1 MKRIIPLLL
10 VLWSSLLFGSVG
22 YGEFI
27 TENLMMVSVLAILFT
42 ISIVLFVVS
51 FIQLKKVKKLHKDI
65 VSMEE
70 NQAGIFKNMSENISK
85 ITKDAIDSRNDI
97 LKNSENKPLEYILSE
112 VIQTENALLDKTNDL
127 IGFLKLKSK
136 KIQIHN
142 EFFNLNNV
150 LNEVSGSISSIFK
163 GSNVE
168 LIFDIDND
176 IPRFLIGDSLHFG
189 QILHNILEYA
199 MLHTYEGEVKL
210 EVSIFHTFDD
220 RTELQFLITDTGV
233 GMESDKVDTLF
244 DPYYDKVK
252 EEYVGLGNFVA
263 NELVHL
269 MGGELIVESVLN
281 KGSSYNIVLPL
292 QVSDPAN
299 RRKYRLP
306 EKILTTKKVFI
317 VDSSYNSALA
327 IKKMFAYFKHDV
339 RVLSKWQF
347 LKETPNMREYDI
359 IALDEDLFTPDIV
372 EYLSELKDNKELKI
386 IALGSLLRPI
396 DNKYVDAISDRK
408 LKKPLNQERIFELI
422 IELYKLDVKDKL
434 PTDSEDI
441 VRSESII
448 THREPIV
455 ETKNVTREMFSDFK
469 GSKILI
475 VEDNLINQKVLTTI
489 LSQSGID
496 ITLACNGE
504 EAVIKVTTG
513 KKSFDLVLMDINM
526 PIMDGYTATEQIRA
540 TGAFDNLPIVAF
552 TALVLDS
559 EVNKMFNAGINA
571 FLDKPLNIG
580 KLYKIFQMYL
590 GFKATDDQSQPS
602 IGSEDISKID
612 GINIEE
618 GIKHTNGNEALYMEL
633 LNEFYVTYNDSSE
646 SFEKLLKEHRYEQI
660 KMLCLDMKGLAGMIG
675 AEDMYQKVDEIHKLF
690 IYNNQSLLASY
701 TEEYQKE
708 MDKLNKSIKNYL
720 DSNQYS

>member
-1 MKRIIPLLL
+1 
-10 VLWSSLLFGSVG
+10 
-22 YGEFI
+22 
-27 TENLMMVSVLAILFT
+27 
-42 ISIVLFVVS
+42 
-51 FIQLKKVKKLHKDI
+51 
-65 VSMEE
+65 
-70 NQAGIFKNMSENISK
+70 
-85 ITKDAIDSRNDI
+85 
-97 LKNSENKPLEYILSE
+97 
-112 VIQTENALLDKTNDL
+112 
-127 IGFLKLKSK
+127 
-136 KIQIHN
+136 
-142 EFFNLNNV
+142 
-150 LNEVSGSISSIFK
+150 
-163 GSNVE
+163 
-168 LIFDIDND
+168 
-176 IPRFLIGDSLHFG
+176 
-189 QILHNILEYA
+189 
-199 MLHTYEGEVKL
+199 
-210 EVSIFHTFDD
+210 
-220 RTELQFLITDTGV
+220 
-233 GMESDKVDTLF
+233 
-244 DPYYDKVK
+244 
-252 EEYVGLGNFVA
+252 
-263 NELVHL
+263 
-269 MGGELIVESVLN
+269 
-281 KGSSYNIVLPL
+281 
-292 QVSDPAN
+292 
-299 RRKYRLP
+299 
-306 EKILTTKKVFI
+306 
-317 VDSSYNSALA
+317 
-327 IKKMFAYFKHDV
+327 
-339 RVLSKWQF
+339 
-347 LKETPNMREYDI
+347 
-359 IALDEDLFTPDIV
+359 
-372 EYLSELKDNKELKI
+372 
-386 IALGSLLRPI
+386 
-396 DNKYVDAISDRK
+396 
-408 LKKPLNQERIFELI
+408 
-422 IELYKLDVKDKL
+422 
-434 PTDSEDI
+434 
-441 VRSESII
+441 
-448 THREPIV
+448 
-455 ETKNVTREMFSDFK
+455 
-469 GSKILI
+469 
-475 VEDNLINQKVLTTI
+475 VLTTI